1 MNVIKKIVCSKPV
14 QSFASSKPVMKAMEI
29 GAAAS
34 AAVSAL
40 TVSAFADDAAA
51 GDISSIVA
59 AAASVDSIMKNC
71 KPFISPAIMIM
82 CAFTGVRMG
91 MKFLRGAAK

>member
-14 QSFASSKPVMKAMEI
+14 QSFANSKPVMKAMEI

-40 TVSAFADDAAA
+40 TVSAFAAD

-59 AAASVDSIMKNC
+59 AAASVDSIMENC
-71 KPFISPAIMIM
+71 KPFISPAIMVM